1 MVLGLPE
8 IAQSNVLVHP
18 GVARWSEGVVVSAM
32 REPADVPV
40 LIVGAG
46 PIGLLM
52 AVGLR
57 HFGVDCM
64 VVEKHASTLDFP
76 KGRRVT
82 TRTVEI
88 FRQWGLEAAVQDVS
102 LPPADSL
109 FVFEGE
115 TLLGA
120 DFQRRGLPV
129 DDFSRSSPTREL
141 ICSQELLEPVLRER
155 VQAEGAD
162 VRFATEVVGFTQDGD
177 GVTAEIVEHGEPV
190 SVRATYMVAADGVR
204 GRTRE
209 ALGVGRSGPGTFGHR
224 VSVLVEADIEG
235 RMKERQSAV
244 YWLRRPL
251 PGSLFAAVD
260 NKSRWLFAVP
270 YDPDNEPRESLTEH
284 RCIGLVRGGL
294 GDDSVELRYIGHRVW
309 EPTALVADRYQIG
322 RVFLA
327 GDAAHVTTPEGGL
340 GMNCGVADAHNL
352 AWKLAGVLAGWGSPA
367 LLESY
372 EPERRPHA
380 VACADASLGP
390 ARPPN
395 PVDGLVL
402 GHVCESAVITNDHTA
417 APIPRDPIGQ
427 YLPAGRPG
435 HRAPHLWL
443 GSGRSTLDLFGE
455 SFVALTDPAGRQ
467 ALDTAAG
474 AARATGIPLDVRII
488 GAAAWH
494 GLYGVEQGGVVLV
507 RPDGYVAW
515 RSIGPLSQSHELAAA
530 LRVAA
535 GYGPG
540 GTSLERD
547 S

>member
-1 MVLGLPE
+1 MPKPVG
-8 IAQSNVLVHP
+8 
-18 GVARWSEGVVVSAM
+18 
-32 REPADVPV
+32 VPV
-40 LIVGAG
+40 LIVGGG
-46 PIGLLM
+46 PVGLLI
-52 AVGLR
+52 ALGLR

-64 VVEKHASTLDFP
+64 VAEKHASTLDFP

-82 TRTVEI
+82 ARTVEI
-88 FRQWGLEAAVQDVS
+88 FRQWGLEGAVSGVS
-102 LPPADSL
+102 LPQADSL

-120 DFQRRGLPV
+120 DFERRGMRV
-129 DDFSRSSPTREL
+129 DDVSRSSPAGEL

-155 VQAEGAD
+155 GQDDGAD
-162 VRFATEVVGFTQDGD
+162 VRFSTEVAGFTQDDD
-177 GVTAEIVEHGEPV
+177 GVTADIVAHGEPV
-190 SVRATYMVAADGVR
+190 SVRAAYMVAADGVR

-209 ALGVGRSGPGTFGHR
+209 ALGVGRSGPGAFGYR
-224 VSVLVEADIEG
+224 VSILVEADIEM

-244 YWLRRPL
+244 YWLRQPR

-260 NKSRWLFAVP
+260 NKSRWLCVVP
-270 YDPDNEPRESLTEH
+270 YDPDTEPADSLTED
-284 RCIGLVRGGL
+284 RCIEFVRGGL
-294 GDDSVELRYIGHRVW
+294 GDDSVKLRYIGHRVW

-327 GDAAHVTTPEGGL
+327 GDAAHVTMPVGGL

-352 AWKLAGVLAGWGSPA
+352 AWKLAGVLAGWAGPV
-367 LLESY
+367 LLKSY

-402 GHVCESAVITNDHTA
+402 GHVLESAVITADHTA
-417 APIPRDPIGQ
+417 APSTRDPIGQ
-427 YLPAGRPG
+427 YVPVGRPG

-443 GSGRSTLDLFGE
+443 DNGRSTLDLFG
-455 SFVALTDPAGRQ
+455 STFVALTDPPGKR
-467 ALDTAAG
+467 ALDTAADI
-474 AARATGIPLDVRII
+474 ARATGIPLVVHVID
-488 GAAAWH
+488 AAAWH
-494 GLYGVEQGGVVLV
+494 DLYGVERGGVVLV

-515 RSIGPLSQSHELAAA
+515 RGTGPRELAAA

-535 GYGPG
+535 GYGPRR
-540 GTSLERD
+540 TSLERD
-547 S
+547 N